1 MTSVHDL
8 QALILRLLFSTPSPI
23 QGSKKRFG
31 VKLPKNHAWS
41 LAKET
46 AAGSMFVLPYE
57 EGEADE
63 SSPGTK
69 EIGEVFG
76 GKQLYKEKGS
86 NETHWWY

>member
-1 MTSVHDL
+1 M
-8 QALILRLLFSTPSPI
+8 
-23 QGSKKRFG
+23 
-31 VKLPKNHAWS
+31 PKNHVWS

-46 AAGSMFVLPYE
+46 ATGSMFVLAYKE
-57 EGEADE
+57 SEADE
-63 SSPGTK
+63 YPPGTK